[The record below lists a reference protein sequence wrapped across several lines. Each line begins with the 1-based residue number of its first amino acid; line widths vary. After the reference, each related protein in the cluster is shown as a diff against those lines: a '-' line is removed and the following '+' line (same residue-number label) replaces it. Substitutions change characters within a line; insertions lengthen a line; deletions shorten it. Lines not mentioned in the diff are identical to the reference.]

1 MAPPGVLE
9 ISRADSYAG
18 PAVAGTPGRL
28 GRLGVGLQHR
38 TLFPLAH
45 IVGKPGSVHQCLEAG
60 SPITQN
66 QTTFWRTSQASVL
79 SVTSG
84 EERLPLSLL
93 TSML

>member
-45 IVGKPGSVHQCLEAG
+45 IVGKPGSVHQCLEGWEPHHAKSDDLLEDLAG
-60 SPITQN
+60 LSPVCN
-66 QTTFWRTSQASVL
+66 FR
-79 SVTSG
+79 
-84 EERLPLSLL
+84 
-93 TSML
+93 